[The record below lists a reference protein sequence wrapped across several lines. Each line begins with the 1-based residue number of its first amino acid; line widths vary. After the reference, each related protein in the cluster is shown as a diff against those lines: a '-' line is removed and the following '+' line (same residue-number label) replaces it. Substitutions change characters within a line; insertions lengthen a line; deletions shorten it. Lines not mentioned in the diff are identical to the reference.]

1 MHTRRKQPEG
11 KDMSHFF
18 FESVVDV
25 EVSGL
30 IVQLGRFI
38 QVKPQAEPHSLNHF
52 VVIMN
57 NGS

>member
-1 MHTRRKQPEG
+1 
-11 KDMSHFF
+11 MSHFF

-30 IVQLGRFI
+30 IVQLGRCI
-38 QVKPQAEPHSLNHF
+38 QVKPHAEPHWLNHF

>member
-1 MHTRRKQPEG
+1 
-11 KDMSHFF
+11 MSHFF

-30 IVQLGRFI
+30 IVQLGRCI